1 MEPCFSSLDCGY
13 AKTRSP
19 CVSANRTA
27 ERKVFLGGWT
37 WLLDDSSTTAFGFLM
52 ICILYYI
59 APSLSQ
65 PNVCLST
72 KWLHTCYFRRKSF
85 TTRRVYSLTL
95 YSSFHSPHGPC
106 YLARFEPFVE
116 PQGQPTLFMVRYMV
130 VSLGHLAISDI
141 ASFYVSFCLTN
152 VQLTNMNSMWS
163 PSTGQK
169 RSCSKTMQPGE
180 LPSSACSSHECNRL
194 IALFTSQVR

>member
-1 MEPCFSSLDCGY
+1 
-13 AKTRSP
+13 
-19 CVSANRTA
+19 
-27 ERKVFLGGWT
+27 
-37 WLLDDSSTTAFGFLM
+37 M
-52 ICILYYI
+52 ICIFYYI

>member
-1 MEPCFSSLDCGY
+1 
-13 AKTRSP
+13 
-19 CVSANRTA
+19 
-27 ERKVFLGGWT
+27 
-37 WLLDDSSTTAFGFLM
+37 M

-141 ASFYVSFCLTN
+141 ASFYVSFLFDKCPTN
-152 VQLTNMNSMWS
+152 QYEFYVATKYWTKTQLQQNDATWRVTIISMFI
-163 PSTGQK
+163 T
-169 RSCSKTMQPGE
+169 
-180 LPSSACSSHECNRL
+180 
-194 IALFTSQVR
+194 